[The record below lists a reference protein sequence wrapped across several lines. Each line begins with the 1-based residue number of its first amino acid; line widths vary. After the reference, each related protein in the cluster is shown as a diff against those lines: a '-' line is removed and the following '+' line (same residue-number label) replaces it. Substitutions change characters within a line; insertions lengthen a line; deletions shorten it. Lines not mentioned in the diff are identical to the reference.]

1 MVEKTM
7 SEVAVFWDYE
17 SARVWA
23 AGIKVPLADRLMD
36 LVRQYGPAR
45 ILKVYSKWVVGDD
58 PIVQG
63 LYSMGFQP
71 IYAAMGKKNSVD
83 VMFAVDCI
91 ACSWERPEISLFVIV
106 SGDKDYISVVNYL
119 KTRGKRVVVIG
130 PAKASSE
137 HLQLSATEFFSFEEL
152 ASNGT
157 EFASI
162 DSDSETV
169 EGTEPDFTISYDDAI
184 ECLYRAISKSRE
196 DGKPTRFEIVD
207 PMMRTDEECNYQGY
221 ASIEGSDGVRFKSF
235 GHFVKTASEEDKV
248 VIGTTGVFT
257 EIFLP
262 GEDPDVESDYTPSS
276 KEILPEHWMIILNEV
291 ERSFEEGTPNQYFYG
306 RFMMLY
312 NYVRSKKKEGD
323 LPLTNN
329 TIKDALSTIVTEGLL
344 IRQEDESYR
353 MADDYREKK
362 DEFLKTIR
370 E

>member
-1 MVEKTM
+1 M

-23 AGIKVPLADRLMD
+23 AGIQVPLADRLMD

-45 ILKVYSKWVVGDD
+45 ILKVYSKWIGADD

-91 ACSWERPEISLFVIV
+91 ACCWERPEIGLYVLV

-119 KTRGKRVVVIG
+119 KTQGKKVVVVG

-137 HLQLSATEFFSFEEL
+137 HLQLSATEFFSFEDL

-157 EFASI
+157 EFAS
-162 DSDSETV
+162 DEVSSEP
-169 EGTEPDFTISYDDAI
+169 TEEALLDFTISYDDAVD
-184 ECLYRAISKSRE
+184 CLHRAISNVRE
-196 DGKPTRFEIVD
+196 DGKPTRYEVVD
-207 PMMRTDEECNYQGY
+207 PLMRTDSECKYRGY
-221 ASIEGSDGVRFKSF
+221 VSIEGSSGTRFRSF
-235 GHFVKTASEEDKV
+235 GHFIKTVSEESKV
-248 VIGTTGVFT
+248 VIGTTGVFN
-257 EIFLP
+257 ELFLP
-262 GEDPDVESDYTPSS
+262 GEDPEVESAYAPASQ
-276 KEILPEHWMIILNEV
+276 EILPEHWKIVLNEV
-291 ERSFEEGTPNQYFYG
+291 ERAFEEGNPGQYLYG

-312 NYVRSKKKEGD
+312 NYTRSKKREGE

-344 IRQEDESYR
+344 VRQEDESYR
-353 MADDYREKK
+353 LVENYGEKK
-362 DEFLKTIR
+362 DAFLKKMGAV
-370 E
+370 